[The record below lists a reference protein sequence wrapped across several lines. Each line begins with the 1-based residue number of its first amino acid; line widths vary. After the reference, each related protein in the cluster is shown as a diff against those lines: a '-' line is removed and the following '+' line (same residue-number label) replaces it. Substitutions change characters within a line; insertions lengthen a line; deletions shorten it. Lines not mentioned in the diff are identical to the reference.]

1 MMLHVQVIKEMK
13 QGVHSLTPQCVY
25 HLIFLFLKPNP
36 FNLTQYHQ
44 VLAIAC
50 PNPNP
55 KLNVNPLELG
65 RQNR

>member
-13 QGVHSLTPQCVY
+13 QGVHFPYSSV
-25 HLIFLFLKPNP
+25 LIFLFLKSNP
-36 FNLTQYHQ
+36 FDLTQYHQ

-50 PNPNP
+50 PNPKL

-65 RQNR
+65 RRNR